1 MSRPCPCTSK
11 KPYDRC
17 CGPFHAGAAA
27 PETAE
32 ALMRSRFSAYA
43 LGKVDYLIATRPE
56 AKRPEENR
64 DELLQYCKSVSC
76 VGLKIVGKEKG
87 GKADDTGLVTFHA
100 SLQANGRRTL
110 HIETSTFA
118 REDGK
123 WVYVD
128 GVVKG

>member
-17 CGPFHAGAAA
+17 CGPFHAGSTA

-32 ALMRSRFSAYA
+32 LLMRSRFSAYA

-56 AKRPEENR
+56 AKRSEENR
-64 DELLQYCKSVSC
+64 DELATYCKSVQC

-87 GKADDTGLVTFHA
+87 GKDDDTGVVTFHA
-100 SLQANGRRTL
+100 SIQANGRRTL

-118 REDGK
+118 RENGK

>member
-17 CGPFHAGAAA
+17 CGPFHAGTAV

-32 ALMRSRFSAYA
+32 LLMRSRFSAYA
-43 LGKVDYLIATRPE
+43 LAKADYLIATRPE
-56 AKRPEENR
+56 AKRADENR
-64 DELLQYCKSVSC
+64 EELTAYCKSVQA

-87 GKADDTGLVTFHA
+87 GREDETGIVTFHA
-100 SLQANGRRTL
+100 SLQSNGRRTL

-118 REDGK
+118 RENGR

>member
-17 CGPFHAGAAA
+17 CGPYHSGQAL
-27 PETAE
+27 PENAE
-32 ALMRSRFSAYA
+32 LLMRSRFSAYA
-43 LGKVDYLIATRPE
+43 LGKADYLIATRPE
-56 AKRPEENR
+56 SKRADENR
-64 DELLQYCKSVSC
+64 EELAAYCKSVQA
-76 VGLKIVGKEKG
+76 VGLKIVAKERG

-118 REDGK
+118 RENGR

-128 GVVKG
+128 GVVKE

>member
-11 KPYDRC
+11 KPYDHC
-17 CGPFHAGAAA
+17 CGPFHAGTAAA
-27 PETAE
+27 ETAE
-32 ALMRSRFSAYA
+32 LLMRSRFSAYA

-64 DELLQYCKSVSC
+64 EELVTYCKSVQC
-76 VGLKIVGKEKG
+76 VGLKIVGREKG
-87 GKADDTGLVTFHA
+87 GQADDTGVVTFHA
-100 SLQANGRRTL
+100 SLQTNGRRSL

-118 REDGK
+118 RESGR

>member
-17 CGPFHAGAAA
+17 CGPFHAGTSL

-32 ALMRSRFSAYA
+32 QLMRSRFSAYA
-43 LGKVDYLIATRPE
+43 LAKVDYLIGTRPE
-56 AKRPEENR
+56 AKRADENR
-64 DELLQYCKSVSC
+64 EELAQYCRSVSC
-76 VGLKIVGKEKG
+76 VSLKIVSKEKG
-87 GKADDTGLVTFHA
+87 GKADDAGVVTFHA
-100 SLQANGRRTL
+100 SLQANGRRSL
-110 HIETSTFA
+110 HIETSQFA
-118 REDGK
+118 RENGR

>member
-17 CGPFHAGAAA
+17 CGPYHAGTAA

-32 ALMRSRFSAYA
+32 LLMRSRFSAYA
-43 LGKVDYLIATRPE
+43 LGKADYLIATRPE
-56 AKRPEENR
+56 ARRAEENR
-64 DELLQYCKSVSC
+64 EELAAYCKSVQA
-76 VGLKIVGKEKG
+76 VGLKIVAKDKG
-87 GKADDTGLVTFHA
+87 GMADDTGSVTFHA

-118 REDGK
+118 RENGR

>member
-17 CGPFHAGAAA
+17 CGPFHAGTAM

-32 ALMRSRFSAYA
+32 QLMRSRFSAYA
-43 LGKVDYLIATRPE
+43 LAKVDYLISTRPE
-56 AKRPEENR
+56 AKRADEDREELAR
-64 DELLQYCKSVSC
+64 YCKSVSC
-76 VGLKIVGKEKG
+76 VSLKIVSKEMG
-87 GKADDTGLVTFHA
+87 GKTDDTGVVTFQA
-100 SLQANGRRTL
+100 SLQTNGRRSL

-118 REDGK
+118 RENKK

>member
-17 CGPFHAGAAA
+17 CGPFLSGTAL

-32 ALMRSRFSAYA
+32 QLMRSRFSAYA

-56 AKRPEENR
+56 AKRAAENR
-64 DELLQYCKSVSC
+64 EELAQYCKSVSC

-87 GKADDTGLVTFHA
+87 GKADDTGVVTFHA
-100 SLQANGRRTL
+100 SIQANGRRSL

-118 REDGK
+118 REDGR

-128 GVVKG
+128 GVVKE

>member
-17 CGPFHAGAAA
+17 CGPFHAGTAA

-32 ALMRSRFSAYA
+32 LLMRSRFSAYA

-56 AKRPEENR
+56 ARRAEENR
-64 DELLQYCKSVSC
+64 EELATYCKSIQC
-76 VGLKIVGKEKG
+76 VGLKIVAKEKG
-87 GKADDTGLVTFHA
+87 GKADDTGIVTFHA

-110 HIETSTFA
+110 HIETSTFV
-118 REDGK
+118 REQGK
-123 WVYVD
+123 WVYLD
-128 GVVKG
+128 GVVKE

>member
-17 CGPFHAGAAA
+17 CGPFHAGTAA

-56 AKRPEENR
+56 ANRAEENR

-76 VGLKIVGKEKG
+76 VGLKIISREKG
-87 GKADDTGLVTFHA
+87 AKGDDTGVVTFHA
-100 SLQANGRRTL
+100 SLQSNGRRTL

-118 REDGK
+118 RENGR

-128 GVVKG
+128 GVVKS

>member
-17 CGPFHAGAAA
+17 CGPFHAGTAA

-32 ALMRSRFSAYA
+32 LLMRSRFSAYA

-56 AKRPEENR
+56 ARRAEENR
-64 DELLQYCKSVSC
+64 EELATYCKSIQC
-76 VGLKIVGKEKG
+76 VGLKIVAKEKG
-87 GKADDTGLVTFHA
+87 GKADDTGIVTFHV

-110 HIETSTFA
+110 HIETSTFV
-118 REDGK
+118 REQGK
-123 WVYVD
+123 WVYLD
-128 GVVKG
+128 GVVKE

>member
-17 CGPFHAGAAA
+17 CGPFHAGSAV

-32 ALMRSRFSAYA
+32 QLMRSRFSAYA
-43 LGKVDYLIATRPE
+43 LGKVDYLIATRSE
-56 AKRPEENR
+56 AKRAGENR
-64 DELLQYCKSVSC
+64 EEMVQYCKSVSC
-76 VGLKIVGKEKG
+76 VGLKIVNKEKG
-87 GKADDTGLVTFHA
+87 GKADDSGLVTFHA
-100 SLQANGRRTL
+100 SLQANGRRSL

-118 REDGK
+118 RENGR

-128 GVVKG
+128 GVVKE

>member
-17 CGPFHAGAAA
+17 CGPFHTGTAL

-43 LGKVDYLIATRPE
+43 LGKVDYLISTRPE
-56 AKRPEENR
+56 AKRAEENR
-64 DELLQYCKSVSC
+64 DELRQYCQSVSC
-76 VGLKIVGKEKG
+76 VGLKIVSREKG
-87 GKADDTGLVTFHA
+87 GKDDDTGVVTFHA

-110 HIETSTFA
+110 HIETSTFT
-118 REDGK
+118 REDGR

-128 GVVKG
+128 GVVKS

>member
-17 CGPFHAGAAA
+17 CGPFHLGTAS

-32 ALMRSRFSAYA
+32 QLMRSRFSAYA
-43 LGKVDYLIATRPE
+43 LGKVDYLIATRLE
-56 AKRPEENR
+56 AKRGDEDREEMV
-64 DELLQYCKSVSC
+64 QYCKSVSC
-76 VGLKIVGKEKG
+76 VGLKIVAREKG
-87 GKADDTGLVTFHA
+87 GKADDTGVVTFHA
-100 SLQANGRRTL
+100 SLQTNGRRSL
-110 HIETSTFA
+110 HIETSTFS
-118 REDGK
+118 RENGK

>member
-32 ALMRSRFSAYA
+32 LLMRSRFSAYA

-64 DELLQYCKSVSC
+64 EELVTYCKSVQC
-76 VGLKIVGKEKG
+76 VGLKIVGREKG
-87 GKADDTGLVTFHA
+87 GQADDTGVVTFHA
-100 SLQANGRRTL
+100 SLQTNGRRSL

-118 REDGK
+118 RESGR

>member
-17 CGPFHAGAAA
+17 CGPFHAGTAA

-32 ALMRSRFSAYA
+32 LLMRSRFSAYA
-43 LGKVDYLIATRPE
+43 LGKADYLIATRPE
-56 AKRPEENR
+56 AKRAEENHE
-64 DELLQYCKSVSC
+64 ELANYCKSVQAVS
-76 VGLKIVGKEKG
+76 LKIISKERG
-87 GKADDTGLVTFHA
+87 GKSDDTGIVTFHA

-118 REDGK
+118 RENGK

-128 GVVKG
+128 GVVKE

>member
-17 CGPFHAGAAA
+17 CGPFHAGTAL

-32 ALMRSRFSAYA
+32 QLMRSRFSAYA
-43 LGKVDYLIATRPE
+43 LGKVDYLINTRTE
-56 AKRPEENR
+56 AKRSDENR
-64 DELLQYCKSVSC
+64 EELAEYCKSVSC
-76 VGLKIVGKEKG
+76 VGLKIVSREKG
-87 GKADDTGLVTFHA
+87 GKADDNGIVTFHA
-100 SLQANGRRTL
+100 SLQAHGRRSL

-118 REDGK
+118 REQGK

>member
-17 CGPFHAGAAA
+17 CGPFHAGTAA

-56 AKRPEENR
+56 AKRDEENR

-76 VGLKIVGKEKG
+76 VGLKIISREKG
-87 GKADDTGLVTFHA
+87 AKGDDTGVVTFHA

-118 REDGK
+118 RENGR

-128 GVVKG
+128 GVVKS